1 MKTRKKVKEKSGDD
15 GDDHEARA
23 PAPSTSPSGDDAALR
38 SEEDVLLIIFFNHS
52 LSISSAS

>member
-1 MKTRKKVKEKSGDD
+1 MKEKSGDD